1 VFALLIV
8 GVVVVVPVL
17 YATDRIIKARAQARR
32 VRTMSERLTAATAR
46 ADEQH
51 EKQQRVAEASAELT
65 SVIPA
70 INRPPLTLPGS
81 TPQRGPSHGEPA
93 DGGPTDGDS
102 SHRDRPHIAAHPRAG
117 RSRAEHSHAHPRR
130 SSRTGEH
137 SVRTGE
143 HSAHT
148 GEQKTRQ

>member
-8 GVVVVVPVL
+8 GVVVLVPVL
-17 YATDRIIKARAQARR
+17 YATDRIIKTRAQARR

-51 EKQQRVAEASAELT
+51 EKQQRVARASAELT

-70 INRPPLTLPGS
+70 INRPPLTLPGTAS
-81 TPQRGPSHGEPA
+81 QRDASPDDP
-93 DGGPTDGDS
+93 
-102 SHRDRPHIAAHPRAG
+102 SHRDRSRGLARPRTG
-117 RSRAEHSHAHPRR
+117 RGRAEHDHAHPRR

-137 SVRTGE
+137 TIRTGE